1 MPPGDC
7 LSDVTLGA
15 YHGGALDAAA
25 LEAAAAHLRACPD
38 CLARLERLPPSPDP
52 VLAALRR
59 PPPASPEPEESAY
72 RAAVARL
79 TGSAP
84 AADARLGPGRQLREY
99 RLLERLGQGGMGTV
113 FKAL

>member
-7 LSDVTLGA
+7 LSDAALGA
-15 YHGGALDAAA
+15 YHGGSLSAAA
-25 LEAAAAHLRACPD
+25 LEDAAGHLRTCPD

-79 TGSAP
+79 TGRAP
-84 AADARLGPGRQLREY
+84 AADAPLGPGRQLRQY
-99 RLLERLGQGGMGTV
+99 RPVERLGR
-113 FKAL
+113 